1 MFGLRVSETNGQGD
15 AKYDNLGIILK
26 HQNNVIYCYMNNLY
40 LPSISTNCFLILMK
54 YEGVITS
61 SEMSL
66 NAKKVILRESA
77 SLRFVNISN
86 TL

>member
-1 MFGLRVSETNGQGD
+1 
-15 AKYDNLGIILK
+15 
-26 HQNNVIYCYMNNLY
+26 
-40 LPSISTNCFLILMK
+40 
-54 YEGVITS
+54 
-61 SEMSL
+61 MSL